1 MPAEKNATFHLEYLS
16 WVMECA
22 WRTPK
27 KRSKLQTITYTHTH
41 TERTTSTRYER
52 MCASDRE
59 TTKSSKKTMVAFER
73 LKIQFRSKQL
83 TSKFATSRYMPSIWW
98 SLFWWLLF
106 VLFALSLPLFF
117 RWTFLC
123 VGVTRKKWR
132 KQKQAGKKSLYAF
145 GTKVRIWLPH
155 LHSLNF
161 TIIHFFALWL
171 LFLFAV
177 FTIWSVSLCESDL
190 WAAVVIVAVA
200 AVVIFPPWVELQQY
214 MQTE

>member
-106 VLFALSLPLFF
+106 VLFALSLPLSFF
-117 RWTFLC
+117 
-123 VGVTRKKWR
+123 
-132 KQKQAGKKSLYAF
+132 
-145 GTKVRIWLPH
+145 
-155 LHSLNF
+155 
-161 TIIHFFALWL
+161 
-171 LFLFAV
+171 
-177 FTIWSVSLCESDL
+177 SVNISLCWRDQKKVKKTKTG
-190 WAAVVIVAVA
+190 WKKVVVCI
-200 AVVIFPPWVELQQY
+200 WN
-214 MQTE
+214 